1 MGLSH
6 LEKTLKDSSIFF
18 GHYDHWPDENDRAT
32 LQIFEN
38 NTNSKIRVRCF
49 NQGPERQHFW
59 SGYSSENDPT
69 ICLWYDKDR
78 LIEAL
83 DERGIQH
90 ASVEC
95 LTTDKLRAEGK
106 KTKLPFYKR
115 TSYGDE
121 NEYRAICVDDKKLK
135 DSSLVIPNT
144 ILAKIY

>member
-18 GHYDHWPDENDRAT
+18 GHYDHWPDENDKAT

-59 SGYSSENDPT
+59 SGYSSKYNPT

-78 LIEAL
+78 LIGAL
-83 DERGIQH
+83 NKRGIQH
-90 ASVEC
+90 ASVEY
-95 LTTDKLRAEGK
+95 LTTNKLRAEGK
-106 KTKLPFYKR
+106 NKAPVLQK
-115 TSYGDE
+115 
-121 NEYRAICVDDKKLK
+121 NELWG
-135 DSSLVIPNT
+135 
-144 ILAKIY
+144 